1 MIGLNDEEN
10 INATFVD
17 EEELI
22 STSLQPIDYIPGY
35 KEAEQTR
42 RSNETT
48 RINNEIQRE
57 NNIKKIM
64 QMLEN
69 GELNGPIGETGPQG
83 EKGDKGDV
91 GPQGPKGDQGEAG
104 PPGPQGIQGEKGE
117 KGDRGETPTYI
128 AGANININENNVI
141 SAIVPND
148 FYTKEEVN
156 NLVGKI
162 PKFDI
167 QVVDVLPSSN
177 ISTTTVYLVPSG
189 DETDNIYT
197 EYIYVNDVWE
207 KLGTQSIDLTDYAL
221 KSEIPNIPT
230 NVSVF
235 NNDAGYLTEHQS
247 LKDYATKEYVKS
259 LIPDNNM
266 LIISEDNLTW
276 TRQDDGMTLA
286 ILDEHKMIFNSANTN
301 VWGFN
306 ISQTFDLEANKT
318 YKLSCNVVPSST
330 YISIN
335 NDETMMLN
343 SGKYETT
350 FIPES
355 TITNNKL
362 VVWCNGNAFGEVTI
376 ECTLEVIDDLQEQIN
391 KLNDK
396 IFFDGTIIE
405 VEEEE

>member
-128 AGANININENNVI
+128 AGANININKNNVI

-177 ISTTTVYLVPSG
+177 ISKTTVYLVPSG

-197 EYIYVNDVWE
+197 EYIYVSKAWE
-207 KLGTQSIDLTDYAL
+207 KLGTQSVDLSDYYN
-221 KSEIPNIPT
+221 KSEI
-230 NVSVF
+230 
-235 NNDAGYLTEHQS
+235 D
-247 LKDYATKEYVKS
+247 TKLE
-259 LIPDNNM
+259 
-266 LIISEDNLTW
+266 
-276 TRQDDGMTLA
+276 
-286 ILDEHKMIFNSANTN
+286 KM
-301 VWGFN
+301 
-306 ISQTFDLEANKT
+306 
-318 YKLSCNVVPSST
+318 
-330 YISIN
+330 
-335 NDETMMLN
+335 
-343 SGKYETT
+343 
-350 FIPES
+350 
-355 TITNNKL
+355 
-362 VVWCNGNAFGEVTI
+362 
-376 ECTLEVIDDLQEQIN
+376 
-391 KLNDK
+391 NDK
-396 IFFDGTIIE
+396 FIFDTTIIE
-405 VEEEE
+405 VEEEQ